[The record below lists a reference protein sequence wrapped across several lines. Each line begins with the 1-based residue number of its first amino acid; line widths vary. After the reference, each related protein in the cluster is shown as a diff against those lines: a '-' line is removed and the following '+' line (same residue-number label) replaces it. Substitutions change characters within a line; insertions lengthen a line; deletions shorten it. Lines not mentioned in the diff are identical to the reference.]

1 MPDRFGTIITGK
13 GNSRR
18 RSGRRASGTMGV
30 DIQRFAGLLHI
41 GSKVGQQVEKLLQV
55 RIGPN

>member
-18 RSGRRASGTMGV
+18 RLGRRASGTMGV
-30 DIQRFAGLLHI
+30 DIQRFADLLVTRTEL
-41 GSKVGQQVEKLLQV
+41 SQQAQHPL
-55 RIGPN
+55 

>member
-18 RSGRRASGTMGV
+18 RLGRRASGTMGV
-30 DIQRFAGLLHI
+30 DIQRFAGMLRI
-41 GSKVGQQVEKLLQV
+41 STKVGQQVEKLLQV

>member
-1 MPDRFGTIITGK
+1 MLGSFGAIITGN
-13 GNSRR
+13 GISWSRL
-18 RSGRRASGTMGV
+18 GRRANETMGV